1 MAPSEKPVVIVDPPT
16 DEASRLWD
24 LALDLAQAFG
34 ADSDWALVGGLMVQ
48 LYGFEHNDAS
58 RPTVDIDVLGD
69 SRKRPAMTKRAAQ
82 IVIDRGGK
90 VAMPPR
96 SAKDLGY
103 RFEVDGE
110 VVEILGPDG
119 LKNAPPT
126 VGRLTTFQ
134 VEGGTQALQRAE
146 TILVSLGDRPPTEL
160 RRPNLLGA
168 ILIKA
173 RVVAKKRDK
182 FESDRQDL
190 IRLLS
195 YIDDP
200 RALALDGGLRT
211 SERTWLKKI
220 EGLLAFDDPGLSRLF
235 SAEALERARQA
246 FALLVD

>member
-1 MAPSEKPVVIVDPPT
+1 
-16 DEASRLWD
+16 
-24 LALDLAQAFG
+24 
-34 ADSDWALVGGLMVQ
+34 
-48 LYGFEHNDAS
+48 
-58 RPTVDIDVLGD
+58 
-69 SRKRPAMTKRAAQ
+69 MTERAAQ
-82 IVIDRGGK
+82 IVVDRGGR

-103 RFEVDGE
+103 RFELNGE

-126 VGRLTTFQ
+126 VGKLTTFQ
-134 VEGGTQALQRAE
+134 VEGGTQALARAE
-146 TILVSLGDRPPTEL
+146 TVLVSLGDRPPTEL

-195 YIDDP
+195 YVDDP
-200 RALALDGGLRT
+200 RALAVDGALRRT
-211 SERTWLKKI
+211 ERTWLKKI
-220 EGLLAFDDPGLSRLF
+220 ESLLAFEDPGLAQLF
-235 SAEALERARQA
+235 SADVVERARQA
-246 FALLVD
+246 FALLID